1 MEIVIKENGESAIV
15 GLPESLSVEEQFAYL
30 EKIKQGDTSLEKE
43 FIERNLRLVLQ
54 ISYKYKESV
63 SDMEDL
69 LSIGTIGLIKATR
82 TFDLSKGILFST
94 YAGRC
99 IDNEILLSLRKERKK
114 RNEISLQTVL
124 AYDASDDKTLT
135 IEDSLASDFDIEKM
149 YLDKEQS
156 QEVAE
161 AILSLPER
169 AREILLQYYFQ
180 DKNQR
185 EVGAEM
191 GLAQSYVSRLI
202 KKATNNCKNHLKK

>member
-169 AREILLQYYFQ
+169 DREILLQYYFQ